1 MGNKT
6 ISKHRTTRFSET
18 SRSTERITE
27 SSTKYDTQ
35 YIRKKKNL
43 TMSDILIQDNN
54 IQMNEEY
61 MITNNKD
68 SNSPKFIS
76 HNNFTHIDDVL
87 DEIPNRTPENTILT
101 YTE

>member
-1 MGNKT
+1 
-6 ISKHRTTRFSET
+6 
-18 SRSTERITE
+18 
-27 SSTKYDTQ
+27 
-35 YIRKKKNL
+35 
-43 TMSDILIQDNN
+43 
-54 IQMNEEY
+54 MNEEY

-101 YTE
+101 YTEQLELCLKTGETNSCGE